1 MWLQRTLPG
10 LVIAAVA
17 IAAAAQS
24 GEALRWRSGFNPLG
38 LQPAAGSFRVTCGSV
53 AFPCDAGSLP
63 LYTSE
68 TAPRSLSMELGHA
81 RRTVTGLGGPTGLAV
96 SLTGRASVAPTL
108 GIYGRVGTS
117 FGRNAPTA
125 SLGAGPDPAGM
136 AYGVGLSWDFSR
148 SASAVVGWDLYDVRT
163 PVGDSRDVRATS
175 LGLQWRY

>member
-10 LVIAAVA
+10 LVIAVIAL
-17 IAAAAQS
+17 AAAAQS
-24 GEALRWRSGFNPLG
+24 GEALRWRNGFDPLG

-53 AFPCDAGSLP
+53 AFPCDAGSVP

-68 TAPRSLSMELGHA
+68 TAPRSLSMEVGQA
-81 RRTVTGLGGPTGLAV
+81 GRAAALGGPTGLTV
-96 SLTGRASVAPTL
+96 SLTGRAGVAPSL

-117 FGRNAPTA
+117 FGRNTPTS
-125 SLGAGPDPAGM
+125 SLRAGPDPAGM

-148 SASAVVGWDLYDVRT
+148 SASAVLGWDLYDVRT
-163 PVGDSRDVRATS
+163 SVGDSRDVRATS